1 MEDQPKKKKSPVRFI
16 VIGLV
21 LLVGGYFGWKF
32 YYHSAHFENTD
43 NAQVETNISPVL
55 ARVAGYLQTVMVS
68 DYAYVKAGDTIAIID
83 DKEYQLAVQQAEAD
97 YAQAEADLEQ
107 AKADLA
113 AVQADIKAAKVGV
126 DNANLNVKAVATN
139 AEIIAVR
146 RDKAFQDYQR
156 DQKLLAAN
164 AITPHQL
171 ENSKA
176 SYEEQV
182 KAYEAAIDQRA
193 FSSGGVNTGQ
203 AQVVKAQAQLQRIAA
218 QQRRAE
224 ASISVRKSQLDQAKL
239 RLSYTRIV
247 APIEGKI
254 GRKNIEPGQYVQ
266 PGQTLCTIVNDK
278 NYWVV
283 ANFKETQLDRLQ
295 EGQPVDIH
303 LDAYSK
309 MKITGKVASL
319 SEATGAKFALLPADN
334 ASGNWVKTTQRV
346 PVKINIDDPDHLK
359 GVLRAGLSVEV
370 DVRVK

>member
-1 MEDQPKKKKSPVRFI
+1 MVYATCSILPS
-16 VIGLV
+16 
-21 LLVGGYFGWKF
+21 
-32 YYHSAHFENTD
+32 EN
-43 NAQVETNISPVL
+43 
-55 ARVAGYLQTVMVS
+55 
-68 DYAYVKAGDTIAIID
+68 
-83 DKEYQLAVQQAEAD
+83 
-97 YAQAEADLEQ
+97 
-107 AKADLA
+107 
-113 AVQADIKAAKVGV
+113 
-126 DNANLNVKAVATN
+126 
-139 AEIIAVR
+139 
-146 RDKAFQDYQR
+146 
-156 DQKLLAAN
+156 
-164 AITPHQL
+164 
-171 ENSKA
+171 
-176 SYEEQV
+176 EEQV
-182 KAYEAAIDQRA
+182 KAYEAAIDQQA

-303 LDAYSK
+303 LDAFSD